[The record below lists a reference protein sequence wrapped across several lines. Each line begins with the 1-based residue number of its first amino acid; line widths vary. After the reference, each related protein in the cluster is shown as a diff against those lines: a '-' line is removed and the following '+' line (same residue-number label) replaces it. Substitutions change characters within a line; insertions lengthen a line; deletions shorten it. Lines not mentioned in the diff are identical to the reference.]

1 MPVGD
6 NIKALIKK
14 RKLISSARRFELNS
28 QRKQNLFAQFHI
40 RRIAF
45 DCRRIFIGVSE
56 SKQKLSAT
64 GFHIH
69 QFHAVVPIFLNNLSK
84 IPR

>member
-6 NIKALIKK
+6 NIKALIGK
-14 RKLISSARRFELNS
+14 RKLISSSRRFELNS
-28 QRKQNLFAQFHI
+28 QREQNLFAQFHI

-45 DCRRIFIGVSE
+45 DRCRIFIGVSE

-69 QFHAVVPIFLNNLSK
+69 QFHAVVPIFLNYLSK